1 LNFINQKSLQ
11 TILDMNAAPVWVVD
25 TSFRLLL
32 YNHAFHSWIFH
43 FTGHRLAKGA
53 HMLDEAYGRFYL
65 NKFEPCYQTA
75 LSGNSLTTVEDL
87 FVNGEQKFST
97 IQFSPAYD
105 QQMQVN
111 GIICHASD
119 ITEQRLQLMQL
130 NEQSNILID
139 IAHIQSHKVRGP
151 VASILGLVQLFN
163 FEDLSDPD
171 NKEIMR
177 GIVTST
183 EHLDELIREVITKI
197 NRLSQK
203 RQYTPV
209 RTSDI

>member
-1 LNFINQKSLQ
+1 
-11 TILDMNAAPVWVVD
+11 MNAAPVWVVD
-25 TSFRLLL
+25 TSCRVLLC
-32 YNHAFHSWIFH
+32 NQAFHTWIYH
-43 FTGHRLAKGA
+43 FTGHKLSRGA
-53 HMLDEAYGRFYL
+53 QMLDEAYGRFYL

-75 LSGNSLTTVEDL
+75 LSGMPLTTVEDL
-87 FVNGEQKFST
+87 FIDGVQKFST

-105 QQMQVN
+105 QDRNVT
-111 GIICHASD
+111 GVICHASD

-163 FEDLSDPD
+163 FDNLADPD
-171 NKEIMR
+171 NGEVMR

-183 EHLDELIREVITKI
+183 EHLDELIREVIIKI

-203 RQYTPV
+203 RQNAPV
-209 RTSDI
+209 PAGHI